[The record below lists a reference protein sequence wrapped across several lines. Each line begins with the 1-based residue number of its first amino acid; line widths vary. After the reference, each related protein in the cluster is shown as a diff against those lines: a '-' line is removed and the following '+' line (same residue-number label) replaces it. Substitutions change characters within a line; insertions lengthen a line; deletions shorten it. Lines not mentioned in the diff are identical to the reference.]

1 MTRWILIGLLLVLGV
16 NALGQEAT
24 STQVGDQLL
33 SFIQSAAELLG
44 KGLVHLINL
53 ILPES
58 RGVGNELVQPIGYLA
73 LITIILLVFGIIAAA
88 RKVIWLVVIVGW
100 VLLIVRIILDAL
112 RVTSRRS
119 PSRRSPQ

>member
-1 MTRWILIGLLLVLGV
+1 MIRWILIGLLLVLGV

-24 STQVGDQLL
+24 STQIGDQLL
-33 SFIQSAAELLG
+33 SFIQSTAELLG

-112 RVTSRRS
+112 RVT
-119 PSRRSPQ
+119 